1 MKNLKTLKEH
11 LGFWMLY
18 GLYFYV
24 LNTLGNKDM
33 TVGAALLSLPYFAF
47 VFYSVHHIITR
58 YVARRY
64 YVKGISILL
73 CFYVLSSLL
82 VYVLAYGQRGA
93 LVYGT
98 YVIADYDFSWREFLQ
113 TLLVLHGHFSLL
125 ALLYFHYREKLR
137 ATQEKLVEVEQR
149 LELKE
154 QKERYEFAALAA
166 QVSPHM
172 MANIFQN
179 WQQQL
184 KGTMPALAQQVDRV
198 YHLMRFYMEADN
210 PEGSHAIL
218 LDDEVR
224 AVQNY
229 LTIQQEVMGRKF
241 FVDFSTTGNMMR
253 FSTAP
258 TTLLTLVENAFKHG
272 EIDHPDFPVR
282 VRVQAER
289 YGYRIAVENRK
300 AHSGTGLAS
309 HGHGLKNLKRRLA
322 ILYGSEA
329 SVIMEDTDHHYRISI
344 IIELNH
350 LKNLQS

>member
-18 GLYFYV
+18 GLYFYA
-24 LNTLGNKDM
+24 LNALGNEGM
-33 TVGAALLSLPYFAF
+33 TVCTALLSLPYFAF
-47 VFYSVHHIITR
+47 VFYTVNHIITR
-58 YVARRY
+58 YMGRRRY
-64 YVKGISILL
+64 VVGIMLL
-73 CFYVLSSLL
+73 LLFYALSSLIIYFL
-82 VYVLAYGQRGA
+82 SYGQQGA
-93 LVYGT
+93 LVYGK
-98 YVIADYDFSWREFLQ
+98 YVIAGYDFSWQEFLQ

-137 ATQEKLVEVEQR
+137 ASQQR
-149 LELKE
+149 LAEMERRLKVEE
-154 QKERYEFAALAA
+154 QKDRYEYVALAA
-166 QVSPHM
+166 QVPPHM

-179 WQQQL
+179 LQQQL
-184 KGTMPALAQQVDRV
+184 KGAMPELAQQVNRI
-198 YHLMRFYMEADN
+198 YHLMHFYMKADD
-210 PEGSHAIL
+210 PEGSRAIL

-229 LTIQQEVMGRKF
+229 LTIQREVMERKF
-241 FVDFSTTGNMMR
+241 FVDFSTSGNMMR

-272 EIDHPDFPVR
+272 EIDHPGFPVR
-282 VRVQAER
+282 VQVQVER

-300 AHSGTGLAS
+300 ALNDTGLAS

-322 ILYGSEA
+322 IQYGSEA
-329 SVIMEDTDHHYRISI
+329 SVIIEDTDHNYRISI

-350 LKNLQS
+350 LKKLQS